1 MPKYW
6 VRVWILGDTQLLEE
20 NVLTE
25 EEFKNFSAP
34 IGTRVTYEEI
44 DMGKFVPKTDSP
56 DGHNNSKEHY
66 EEAKQVRNTD
76 KQADAESTKDS
87 SSDSEE

>member
-1 MPKYW
+1 MGDC
-6 VRVWILGDTQLLEE
+6 ILLDQKILSYEE
-20 NVLTE
+20 C
-25 EEFKNFSAP
+25 KNFSLPEGSRA
-34 IGTRVTYEEI
+34 TYEEI

-76 KQADAESTKDS
+76 QQADADYRTAEGNEGHGCAVGGK
-87 SSDSEE
+87 ER

>member
-1 MPKYW
+1 MIRIW
-6 VRVWILGDTQLLEE
+6 ERGDCNLIDQKIVSYEDL
-20 NVLTE
+20 
-25 EEFKNFSAP
+25 KNFSLPEDSRA
-34 IGTRVTYEEI
+34 TYEEI

-66 EEAKQVRNTD
+66 EEAKQVRNTE

>member
-1 MPKYW
+1 MIRIW
-6 VRVWILGDTQLLEE
+6 ERGDCNLIDQKIVSYEDL
-20 NVLTE
+20 
-25 EEFKNFSAP
+25 KNFSLPEGSRA
-34 IGTRVTYEEI
+34 TYEEI

-66 EEAKQVRNTD
+66 EEAKQVRNAD
-76 KQADAESTKDS
+76 KQADAESNKDS

>member
-1 MPKYW
+1 LIRIW
-6 VRVWILGDTQLLEE
+6 ERGDCNLIDQKIVSYEDL
-20 NVLTE
+20 
-25 EEFKNFSAP
+25 KNFSLPEGSRA
-34 IGTRVTYEEI
+34 TYEEI

-76 KQADAESTKDS
+76 KQDDAESTKDS
-87 SSDSEE
+87 NSDSKE

>member
-1 MPKYW
+1 
-6 VRVWILGDTQLLEE
+6 
-20 NVLTE
+20 
-25 EEFKNFSAP
+25 
-34 IGTRVTYEEI
+34 
-44 DMGKFVPKTDSP
+44 MGKFVPKTDSP

-76 KQADAESTKDS
+76 KEADAESTKDS

>member
-1 MPKYW
+1 MVKIW
-6 VRVWILGDTQLLEE
+6 QMGDCILIDQKILSYEE
-20 NVLTE
+20 C
-25 EEFKNFSAP
+25 KNFSLPEGSRA
-34 IGTRVTYEEI
+34 TYEEI
-44 DMGKFVPKTDSP
+44 NMGKFVPKTDSP
-56 DGHNNSKEHY
+56 DGHNNSKEYY

>member
-1 MPKYW
+1 MIRIW
-6 VRVWILGDTQLLEE
+6 ERGDCNLIDQKIVSYEDL
-20 NVLTE
+20 
-25 EEFKNFSAP
+25 KNFSLPEGSRA
-34 IGTRVTYEEI
+34 TYEEI

-56 DGHNNSKEHY
+56 DGHNNSKEQY
-66 EEAKQVRNTD
+66 EEAKQVRNAD

>member
-1 MPKYW
+1 MIRIW
-6 VRVWILGDTQLLEE
+6 ERGDCNLIDQKIVSYEDL
-20 NVLTE
+20 
-25 EEFKNFSAP
+25 KNFSLPKGSRA
-34 IGTRVTYEEI
+34 TYEEI